1 MRLDEMETQHRKE
14 RRGSEKMKYIADRR
28 RIIAICI
35 SLLVV
40 VMLAG
45 CTLIGCSEASRAGK
59 AATLDD
65 LNDASVTISS

>member
-1 MRLDEMETQHRKE
+1 MA
-14 RRGSEKMKYIADRR
+14 YITDKR

-45 CTLIGCSEASRAGK
+45 CSEAPKAGK
-59 AATLDD
+59 PATLDD
-65 LNDASVTISS
+65 LKLAANLV